1 MPRDLSERIA
11 RARAV
16 PIADE
21 IYRRRMSLRR
31 VGLEL
36 VGACP
41 VCGDGGKGSRSN
53 RFAVHLRKN
62 VWLCRQCNAGG
73 GVVDLVMH
81 LDGIGFKEAVASLA
95 AGVLLPLS
103 HRPESVGR
111 MESFF
116 RIQRF
121 IRGREVSVSPREAEP
136 SDLE

>member
-16 PIADE
+16 PITDE
-21 IYRRRMSLRR
+21 IRRRRMSLRR

-62 VWLCRQCNAGG
+62 VSLCRQCNAGG

-81 LDGIGFKEAVASLA
+81 LDGIGFNIRKREPRRRSATCLA
-95 AGVLLPLS
+95 ATMPAGAA
-103 HRPESVGR
+103 RR
-111 MESFF
+111 
-116 RIQRF
+116 
-121 IRGREVSVSPREAEP
+121 
-136 SDLE
+136 